1 MNFLYNLSMAE
12 ITEIQNKRLQVR
24 LDERYAAQV
33 TALKDL
39 GFFHL
44 AYAAEVHGP
53 FSAFRMFNFIFP
65 ALQHGE
71 ILHFPWPFRLA
82 SANLLMETP
91 NPPTIALCMGLGTK
105 FYTIYEDGSIIL
117 STGFHSRRVPKPG
130 SKFTKVPT
138 QATLARTWNLHKEE
152 AMNRA
157 GQIDFLSPTA
167 RFGDYVLASA
177 FEEDPTQFD
186 FV

>member
-1 MNFLYNLSMAE
+1 MAE
-12 ITEIQNKRLQVR
+12 ITKIQNKRLQAR

-33 TALKDL
+33 SALKNL

-44 AYAAEVHGP
+44 AYAAEDHGP
-53 FSAFRMFNFIFP
+53 FSAFRMFNFILP
-65 ALQHGE
+65 ALMNGE
-71 ILHFPWPFRLA
+71 LLSFPWPFRLA

-105 FYTIYEDGSIIL
+105 FYTLFEDGSIIL
-117 STGFHSRRVPKPG
+117 STEFTSRRVPKPG

-138 QATLARTWNLHKEE
+138 QPTLQETWDLHKAE
-152 AMNRA
+152 ALDRA
-157 GQIDFLSPTA
+157 QQIDFLSPTA